1 MQGIKLLF
9 VGKTD
14 SPEIQKL
21 MQEYQ
26 RRLSRFVPIEVE
38 ELPDLKNRKR
48 LSQEEQKLEEGRLIK
63 AAIGPQD
70 QVVLLDERG
79 KEPISLQLA
88 KMVEGW
94 QMTVARKLVLV
105 IGGPY
110 GFSDEIYQAYPE
122 RLSLSRLTFNHQM
135 VRLFLIEQV
144 YRAYTIIH
152 NHPYHHE

>member
-14 SPEIQKL
+14 SPQIQQL

-26 RRLSRFVPIEVE
+26 KRLSRFVPIEVE

-48 LSQEEQKLEEGRLIK
+48 LSEKEQKEAEGTMILEHVS
-63 AAIGPQD
+63 PQD
-70 QVVLLDERG
+70 RVILLDEHGR
-79 KEPISLQLA
+79 EPTSMELSKQ
-88 KMVEGW
+88 MEQW
-94 QMTVARKLVLV
+94 QMTVSRKLLFVV
-105 IGGPY
+105 GGPY
-110 GFSDEIYQAYPE
+110 GFSDAVYSTYHE
-122 RLSLSRLTFNHQM
+122 RLSLSRLTFSHQM
-135 VRLFLIEQV
+135 VRLFLIEQI

>member
-1 MQGIKLLF
+1 M
-9 VGKTD
+9 
-14 SPEIQKL
+14 
-21 MQEYQ
+21 
-26 RRLSRFVPIEVE
+26 
-38 ELPDLKNRKR
+38 
-48 LSQEEQKLEEGRLIK
+48 
-63 AAIGPQD
+63 
-70 QVVLLDERG
+70 LLDERG
-79 KEPISLQLA
+79 KEPTSLQLA

-94 QMTVARKLVLV
+94 QMTVTRKLVLV

-135 VRLFLIEQV
+135 VRLFLIEQL

>member
-48 LSQEEQKLEEGRLIK
+48 QEGRLIK

-79 KEPISLQLA
+79 KEPTSLQLA

>member
-63 AAIGPQD
+63 H
-70 QVVLLDERG
+70 R
-79 KEPISLQLA
+79 
-88 KMVEGW
+88 
-94 QMTVARKLVLV
+94 
-105 IGGPY
+105 
-110 GFSDEIYQAYPE
+110 
-122 RLSLSRLTFNHQM
+122 
-135 VRLFLIEQV
+135 
-144 YRAYTIIH
+144 
-152 NHPYHHE
+152 